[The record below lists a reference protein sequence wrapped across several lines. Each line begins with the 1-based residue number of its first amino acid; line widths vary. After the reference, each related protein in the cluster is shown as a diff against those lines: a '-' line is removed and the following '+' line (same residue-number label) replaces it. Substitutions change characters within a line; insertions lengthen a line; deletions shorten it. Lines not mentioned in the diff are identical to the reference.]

1 MGIKKSHNIVISE
14 WMFTTKVSLERSC
27 SALNE
32 DVFIFEIGS
41 ETTTWQDFEVWTR
54 LVALDRSRS
63 PQPRRWIQA
72 PAVAVATRSAF
83 DEVQEAAAD
92 RVENKRAS

>member
-1 MGIKKSHNIVISE
+1 MVYIRPSDTRDMGIKKSHNIVISE

-41 ETTTWQDFEVWTR
+41 ETTTWQDLDFEV
-54 LVALDRSRS
+54 
-63 PQPRRWIQA
+63 
-72 PAVAVATRSAF
+72 
-83 DEVQEAAAD
+83 
-92 RVENKRAS
+92 